1 MAAQEARKYNVYPLD
16 DNTTQRGLPHH
27 RPSLIEGRTKFTF
40 YRENVRMP
48 ELSTVNVKNTSF
60 DLTAELVIPE
70 AGAEGVVVC
79 QGGNMAGWSLYV
91 RDNKPVYFYNWMGH
105 ELYAVESTAQLP
117 TGPVTLKFTFDYD
130 GGGLG
135 KGGTA
140 HLSVNGKPVAA
151 GRIEKTVPFIF
162 SMSGETFDVGED
174 TGAPVGP
181 YAHGFPFTGT
191 IQKIEIEL
199 RDAPDTA
206 AQQAV
211 QQGQVNA
218 ALKAQ

>member
-1 MAAQEARKYNVYPLD
+1 
-16 DNTTQRGLPHH
+16 
-27 RPSLIEGRTKFTF
+27 
-40 YRENVRMP
+40 MP

-60 DLTAELVIPE
+60 DLTAELVIP
-70 AGAEGVVVC
+70 AGGAEGVVVC

-91 RDNKPVYFYNWMGH
+91 HDSKPVYCYNWMGH
-105 ELYAVESTAQLP
+105 ELYAVESAEQLP
-117 TGPVTLKFTFDYD
+117 PGPVMLTLTFDYD

-135 KGGTA
+135 KGGVA
-140 HLSVNGKPVAA
+140 RLLVNGKPTAE

-199 RDAPDTA
+199 RDMPDAA
-206 AQQAV
+206 AQRTI